1 MCVELRSWGISLYSS
16 EGAVLKKLQHLRL
29 WGFACRSLR
38 SKLCRLE
45 PSLTTVP
52 LGAAVRGRRP
62 CRGAAPPVPLVTLSP
77 PRGRQRA
84 VRCSAPV
91 AIRPR
96 RSSARPA
103 RPAAATTA
111 AARPRSAAEAW
122 PSPGEAGRNRGGGAP
137 RPLPDRTAPR
147 GLSRSPRRAELSSR
161 LPCRRRSAH
170 TRTHSHTR
178 RRWLRGAGFIFPEM
192 MSRAWEK
199 EEEKEE
205 DGCSFS

>member
-1 MCVELRSWGISLYSS
+1 MFEALWTAASSYNCAARGCGARPTAVPRSCPTCPARNPQPSPWAATG
-16 EGAVLKKLQHLRL
+16 GA
-29 WGFACRSLR
+29 
-38 SKLCRLE
+38 
-45 PSLTTVP
+45 
-52 LGAAVRGRRP
+52 
-62 CRGAAPPVPLVTLSP
+62 
-77 PRGRQRA
+77 
-84 VRCSAPV
+84 RCSAPA

-96 RSSARPA
+96 RTSARPA
-103 RPAAATTA
+103 RPAASTTA
-111 AARPRSAAEAW
+111 AARPRLAVEAW

-147 GLSRSPRRAELSSR
+147 GLSRSPRRAEPSSR

-170 TRTHSHTR
+170 TPAHTHTRSHTR

>member
-1 MCVELRSWGISLYSS
+1 MDCSL
-16 EGAVLKKLQHLRL
+16 VLQL
-29 WGFACRSLR
+29 CRSGLR
-38 SKLCRLE
+38 CAADCRAEELPHLSR
-45 PSLTTVP
+45 PSPSALPV
-52 LGAAVRGRRP
+52 GGNGRRALLCSRRDP
-62 CRGAAPPVPLVTLSP
+62 APQDLRTPGPS
-77 PRGRQRA
+77 
-84 VRCSAPV
+84 
-91 AIRPR
+91 
-96 RSSARPA
+96 
-103 RPAAATTA
+103 RPAASTTA
-111 AARPRSAAEAW
+111 AARPRLAVEAW

-147 GLSRSPRRAELSSR
+147 GLSRSPRRAEPSSR

-170 TRTHSHTR
+170 TPAHTHTRSHTR

>member
-1 MCVELRSWGISLYSS
+1 MGLRVQIATFEAAST
-16 EGAVLKKLQHLRL
+16 GAESYNRAAR
-29 WGFACRSLR
+29 GC
-38 SKLCRLE
+38 
-45 PSLTTVP
+45 
-52 LGAAVRGRRP
+52 GARPTAV
-62 CRGAAPPVPLVTLSP
+62 
-77 PRGRQRA
+77 PRGGPTCPARNPQPSPWA
-84 VRCSAPV
+84 ATGGARCSAPA
-91 AIRPR
+91 AIRTR
-96 RSSARPA
+96 RSSASPA
-103 RPAAATTA
+103 RPAAAATTA

-122 PSPGEAGRNRGGGAP
+122 PSPGEVGRNRGGGAP

-147 GLSRSPRRAELSSR
+147 GLSRSPRRAKPSSR